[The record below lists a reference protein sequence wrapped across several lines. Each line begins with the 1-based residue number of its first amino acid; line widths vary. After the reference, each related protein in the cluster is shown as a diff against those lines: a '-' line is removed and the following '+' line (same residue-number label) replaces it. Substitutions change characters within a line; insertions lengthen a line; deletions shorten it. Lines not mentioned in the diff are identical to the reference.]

1 MILRKISPTETFLY
15 SSEKRDFDVQKLI
28 DKESFQRIIKH
39 KHPMF
44 KSPFSLLRQCDWI
57 FMDKEQNNDT
67 ITRNTAQATDSGS
80 VVDSVIATLSKNIA
94 EGIYRPGQR
103 IPTEPELA
111 QKLGAGRNSV
121 REGIKI
127 LVAMGVLEIKRADG
141 TFVVNGYSP
150 KMLDPI
156 LYGML
161 LESGNTYA
169 LADLRRLLETGVFRQ
184 AVERSSDA
192 DAARLADRLEQ
203 IEHAVASADADAM
216 VAADLAFHGEIRRIA
231 GNVMTDRICA
241 MVEHM
246 TLATRRRIV
255 EASLRADGGTGM
267 LARHRAMYK
276 VVAQRDTATASFVG
290 DELFNAL
297 ETL

>member
-1 MILRKISPTETFLY
+1 MDTF
-15 SSEKRDFDVQKLI
+15 
-28 DKESFQRIIKH
+28 
-39 KHPMF
+39 
-44 KSPFSLLRQCDWI
+44 
-57 FMDKEQNNDT
+57 QNNDT
-67 ITRNTAQATDSGS
+67 TDNQTTQATDSGS
-80 VVDSVIATLSKNIA
+80 VVDSVIAALSKNIA
-94 EGIYRPGQR
+94 EGTYRPGQR

-111 QKLGAGRNSV
+111 RSLGAGRNSV

-141 TFVVNGYSP
+141 TFVAKGYSP
-150 KMLDPI
+150 KMLDPVV
-156 LYGML
+156 YGML
-161 LESGNTYA
+161 LESGNMYA

-184 AVERSSDA
+184 AVEQSSDA
-192 DAARLADRLEQ
+192 DAECLANKLEQ
-203 IEHAVASADADAM
+203 LEHAVASADADA
-216 VAADLAFHGEIRRIA
+216 VIAADLAFHGEIRRIA

-255 EASLRADGGTGM
+255 EAGLRADGGAGM
-267 LARHRAMYK
+267 LARHRAMVK
-276 VVAQRDTATASFVG
+276 VVAQHDAATASFVG